1 MKNKVLVIGRTDTI
15 GGFGTQMFDED
26 PTCDCCFL
34 KLNLEKSKV
43 KKLIEFL
50 VTSDEECKDVNIT
63 EVMINKSFI
72 GKELNFGENN
82 IYTFKKK
89 HLLVTE
95 PIDTLSTITNA
106 KDEEA
111 TKQMCKILG
120 VDYEEFKKFSDMM
133 DKSLEP
139 MSKENLEK
147 MIDNTVEYVNTDG
160 VEPDLYVSPVTLDD
174 KNEYSIIDNNV
185 FKQPFL
191 NILKDMHLT
200 NGNDKD
206 DLIIIKNTIIDIR
219 TIAKLIFKITDNK
232 SITVIWFGDY
242 YYISINNSY
251 KSLTIQEKSRMDHV
265 LHSYH
270 GLDLYIINK

>member
-1 MKNKVLVIGRTDTI
+1 MKNKVLVIGRTNTH
-15 GGFGTQMFDED
+15 GGFGTHLFDEN
-26 PTCDCCFL
+26 PTCDCCFS

-43 KKLIEFL
+43 KKLIKFL
-50 VTSDEECKDVNIT
+50 VTSDEECKDVAIT
-63 EVMINKSFI
+63 EIVINNSFI

-95 PIDTLSTITNA
+95 PINVISTITNT
-106 KDEEA
+106 KDEEV
-111 TKQMCKILG
+111 TKQMCKIFG
-120 VDYEEFKKFSDMM
+120 VDYEEYKKFSDMM

-147 MIDNTVEYVNTDG
+147 MLENDNTDG
-160 VEPDLYVSPVTLDD
+160 VEPDLYISPVTLD
-174 KNEYSIIDNNV
+174 KNNEYNIIDNDV
-185 FKQPFL
+185 FKQSFL
-191 NILKDMHLT
+191 NILKSMHLT

-219 TIAKLIFKITDNK
+219 TIAKLIFKTTDSK
-232 SITVIWFGDY
+232 SISVIWFGEY

>member
-15 GGFGTQMFDED
+15 GGFGTHLFDEN
-26 PTCDCCFL
+26 PTCDCCFS

-50 VTSDEECKDVNIT
+50 VTSDEECKDVAIT
-63 EVMINKSFI
+63 EIVINNSFI

-95 PIDTLSTITNA
+95 PINVISTIANT
-106 KDEEA
+106 KDEEV
-111 TKQMCKILG
+111 TKQMCKIFG
-120 VDYEEFKKFSDMM
+120 VDYEEYKKFSDMM

-147 MIDNTVEYVNTDG
+147 LLTEDNTDG
-160 VEPDLYVSPVTLDD
+160 VEPDLYISPVTLDNN
-174 KNEYSIIDNNV
+174 NEYNIIDNDV

-219 TIAKLIFKITDNK
+219 TIAKLIFKTTDSK
-232 SITVIWFGDY
+232 SISVIWFGDH

-251 KSLTIQEKSRMDHV
+251 KSLTKQEKSRMNHV
-265 LHSYH
+265 LHNYH